1 MVLLRPP
8 SSSGWKAT
16 KVAELRLVSPW
27 PAEGVAFA
35 SENGGRELASRKK
48 IDFGH

>member
-16 KVAELRLVSPW
+16 KVAELRPV
-27 PAEGVAFA
+27 
-35 SENGGRELASRKK
+35 
-48 IDFGH
+48 DFLKDVRRI